1 MNNLLEATTDLVKS
15 LNPEYMENPDMK
27 GTPERLERMFSHFF
41 RNEDV
46 EHHFE
51 KKFPTTN
58 DQMIIVRDI
67 EAIGMCPHHFVP
79 IIYKVHIGYIPDGW
93 AIGLSKLARIAIA
106 LASYPKLQENFTDEI
121 VQVIKKNLNPRG
133 IMVIVD
139 GVHGCMRCRGVQQSG
154 SSTITSAID
163 GLFMEKD
170 TAKQEFLKLIKI

>member
-1 MNNLLEATTDLVKS
+1 MSNLLEATTDLVKS

-67 EAIGMCPHHFVP
+67 EVIGMCPHHFVP

-93 AIGLSKLARIAIA
+93 AIGLSKLARIAIS

-133 IMVIVD
+133 IMVVVD
-139 GVHGCMRCRGVQQSG
+139 GIHGCMRCRGVQQND

-170 TAKQEFLKLIKI
+170 TAKEEFLKLIKI